1 MSVENVRHAQREC
14 LPERRI
20 RVAYAHVKE
29 KVEMC
34 ADEMPLRA

>member
-14 LPERRI
+14 LPERGIWFAR
-20 RVAYAHVKE
+20 ALVKE
-29 KVEMC
+29 KVEMR